1 MRHEVLMEMSI
12 EQIDQYAKVCG
23 IDVTGKRTKEAK
35 IALIEERRERVAD
48 IDVLGIT
55 IAVPV
60 RNLHDKRVTDAL
72 GSKVPLTDEGASR
85 LFVRLVGQEQYETL
99 LERCTDDDG
108 LVDVEALAIAFAT
121 VVHSPELKNY

>member
-35 IALIEERRERVAD
+35 IALIEERRARVAD
-48 IDVLGIT
+48 IDVLGMT

-60 RNLHDKRVTDAL
+60 RAMHDKLVVDL
-72 GSKVPLTDEGASR
+72 LNGGDLDDEQAAR
-85 LFVRLVGQEQYETL
+85 LLVALVGEDQYETL
-99 LERCTDDDG
+99 LDRCTDEDG
-108 LVDVEALAIAFAT
+108 VVDVEAVCLAFAT
-121 VVHSPELKNY
+121 IVRSPELKNF

>member
-35 IALIEERRERVAD
+35 IALIEERRARVAD
-48 IDVLGIT
+48 IDVLGMT

-60 RNLHDKRVTDAL
+60 RVMHDKLVVDL
-72 GSKVPLTDEGASR
+72 LNGGDLDDERAAR
-85 LFVRLVGQEQYETL
+85 LLVALVGEDQYETL
-99 LERCTDDDG
+99 LDRCTDEDG
-108 LVDVEALAIAFAT
+108 VVDVEAVCLAFAT
-121 VVHSPELKNY
+121 IVRSPELKNF